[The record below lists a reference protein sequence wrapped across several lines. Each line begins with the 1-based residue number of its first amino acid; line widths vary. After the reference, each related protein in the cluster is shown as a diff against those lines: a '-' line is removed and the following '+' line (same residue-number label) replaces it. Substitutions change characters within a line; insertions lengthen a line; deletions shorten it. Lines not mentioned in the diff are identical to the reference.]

1 MVEEREIVGIF
12 IPFATG
18 VACCTLIPLHYII
31 YPVAAAALAV
41 IALIIIQIIHK
52 RDGSLSQFAI
62 IFFLLG
68 ILAWWTNSLPSAE
81 TGERMEGFH
90 TFTNDCSTSLK
101 DVIDSIPYKE
111 KQSGA
116 LVQALTTGDKGK
128 LSKETVLA
136 FRKSG
141 AAHILALS
149 GLHLGIIYLIL
160 LWVTAFLGNTKSARR
175 IRYFCIVGISGF
187 YCLVTG
193 AAASIIRAFLF
204 IFLNETSK
212 ITGHRK
218 RPIIVLFGALTI
230 QLSICPDVITSPGFQ
245 LSYMA
250 MMGIYLLFPTVDN
263 WYPQPD
269 LGLTGLKGLI
279 NRNDPMRKIW
289 SMASLSI
296 SCQIFTAPIAWY
308 HFKTFPKY
316 FLITNL
322 IALPLTSIIMISSIA
337 IMVLTAFGVCPILL
351 VEINEKA
358 IGLMTYCLSLIAD
371 M

>member
-12 IPFATG
+12 IPFAAG

-31 YPVAAAALAV
+31 YPAAAVALAF
-41 IALIIIQIIHK
+41 IAWITIRIIHK
-52 RDGSLSQFAI
+52 QAGRLSQFAF

-68 ILAWWTNSLPSAE
+68 ILTCWANALPTAE
-81 TGERMEGFH
+81 TGGHLDKFQ
-90 TFTNDCSTSLK
+90 TFTSNCATSLK
-101 DVIDSIPYKE
+101 DLIASIPYKQ

-128 LSKETVLA
+128 LSKETILA

-160 LWVTAFLGNTKSARR
+160 LWATAFLGNTKSARW
-175 IRYFCIVGISGF
+175 IRYFCIVGLSGF

-212 ITGHRK
+212 ITGHKK
-218 RPIIVLFGALTI
+218 RPIIILFGALTI
-230 QLSICPDVITSPGFQ
+230 QLIICPDVITSPGFQ

-250 MMGIYLLFPTVDN
+250 MMGIYLLFPTVNN

-269 LGLTGLKGLI
+269 LRHTDFIGLI
-279 NRNDPMRKIW
+279 NRHDPMRKIW

-308 HFKTFPKY
+308 HFKTFPEY

-337 IMVLTAFGVCPILL
+337 IMVLTACGICPILL

-358 IGLMTYCLSLIAD
+358 IGLMTYCLSIIAD

>member
-12 IPFATG
+12 IPFAAG
-18 VACCTLIPLHYII
+18 VACCTLIPLHYMV
-31 YPVAAAALAV
+31 YPASAAALAF
-41 IALIIIQIIHK
+41 IAWGIIHIF
-52 RDGSLSQFAI
+52 RSRNGNIVQFGS
-62 IFFLLG
+62 IFFILG
-68 ILAWWTNSLPSAE
+68 ALSWWTNELPTAE
-81 TGERMEGFH
+81 TNEKSGFE
-90 TFTNDCSTSLK
+90 TFTGWCATSLK
-101 DVIDSIPYKE
+101 DIIDSVPYKD

-128 LSKETVLA
+128 LSKETILA

-160 LWVTAFLGNTKSARR
+160 LWMTAFLGHTKRAKW
-175 IRYFCIVGISGF
+175 IRYFSIVGLSGF

-230 QLSICPDVITSPGFQ
+230 QLTLCPDVITSPGFQ

-250 MMGIYLLFPTVDN
+250 MMGIYLLFPALDS
-263 WYPQPD
+263 WYPKPD
-269 LGLTGLKGLI
+269 LRLTGLKGLI
-279 NRNDPMRKIW
+279 IRNDPMRKIW

-296 SCQIFTAPIAWY
+296 ACQIFTAPIAWY
-308 HFKTFPKY
+308 HFNTFPKY

-337 IMVLTAFGVCPILL
+337 VMILTACGICPLLL

-358 IGLMTYCLSLIAD
+358 IGLMTYCLGIIAD